1 MSNPTENPSN
11 QAESLAQKQKGPQTP
26 EYLQFD
32 KTVHLDSKEH
42 QADNVEFLS
51 ALSKISPEQQKKNLE
66 RAAAWEKKGDLD
78 LLRAA
83 GLSLDQLKQNPLDRH
98 VQLASMF
105 LERQSSP
112 ELIFKLHYSGN
123 EMGQW
128 DLDLADL
135 LPANILKVDI
145 IDNSGQVVC
154 LDAVRGFADGRPG
167 YFDTKTKTRINVQ
180 EGYLIKI
187 KESQSS
193 LALKEQRFGVQAFE
207 NSVKEEIYLT
217 DNARKTVLKEEVRKE
232 ATKQN
237 VEVKT
242 DKNFFDVILT
252 ELNKL
257 IDPKIWGN
265 FGESFKKLDFSSIMS
280 QISALVGGIG
290 FAKVAGNAAGGS
302 TSGQSDKKSGQ
313 SKGGQPQS
321 GSGYFDAEKQSKL
334 RSSSESAN
342 APTIDRNWLLENV
355 ARSPEQVEKF
365 MVRINFMGA
374 NMRVNK
380 LIAPYLAEAE
390 ARARAAGINYQ
401 CKTAECGCQNWR
413 PIRGGSAQSMHSWGT
428 AIDLNTIS
436 NPWQPDLRGNSHG
449 GKMRSDMPPE
459 FVSIMKDVGFVWGG
473 EWSGPADPMH
483 FEMKANPYKNTNVL
497 QSAPARDLANRY
509 LV

>member
-1 MSNPTENPSN
+1 MSNPNENPSN
-11 QAESLAQKQKGPQTP
+11 QMETLAQKQKGPQTP

-42 QADNVEFLS
+42 QADNVEFLN
-51 ALSKISPEQQKKNLE
+51 ALSKITPEQQKKNLE
-66 RAAAWEKKGDLD
+66 KAADWEKKGDLD
-78 LLRAA
+78 QLRAA
-83 GLSLDQLKQNPLDRH
+83 GMTLDQLKQNPLDRH

-145 IDNSGQVVC
+145 IDNSGQVIC

-167 YFDTKTKTRINVQ
+167 YFDTKTKTRIAVQ
-180 EGYLIKI
+180 EGYLIKV
-187 KESQSS
+187 KETQSS
-193 LALKEQRFGVQAFE
+193 LALKEQRFGVQAYE
-207 NSVKEEIYLT
+207 NAVKEEIYLT
-217 DNARKTVLKEEVRKE
+217 DNARKTVLKEKVREE

-237 VEVKT
+237 LEVKT

-257 IDPKIWGN
+257 IDPKVWGN
-265 FGESFKKLDFSSIMS
+265 FGESFKKLDFSGIMA
-280 QISALVGGIG
+280 QITALVSGIG
-290 FAKVAGNAAGGS
+290 FAKVAG
-302 TSGQSDKKSGQ
+302 DKSNQ
-313 SKGGQPQS
+313 PQANQPQGQPA
-321 GSGYFDAEKQSKL
+321 YFDAGKQAKL
-334 RSSSESAN
+334 RSSNESAN
-342 APTIDRNWLLENV
+342 SPTIDRNWLLENV
-355 ARSPEQVEKF
+355 GRSPEQVEPF
-365 MVRINFMGA
+365 MVKINFMGA

-380 LIAPYLAEAE
+380 LIAPYMAEAE

-401 CKTAECGCQNWR
+401 CRTAECGCQNWR
-413 PIRGGSAQSMHSWGT
+413 PVRGGTAQSMHSWGT

-449 GKMRSDMPPE
+449 GKMKSDMPPE
-459 FVSIMKDVGFVWGG
+459 FISIMKDVGFVWGG

-483 FEMKANPYKNTNVL
+483 FEMKANPYKNKNVL
-497 QSAPARDLANRY
+497 QSPVARELANRY
-509 LV
+509 LG